1 MTLPLPSAG
10 KGRRRSLA
18 WLGLGV
24 ALGMALSPL
33 GEAARARLGLGGGI
47 GVGRWGS
54 GVGFGGVHPVFGV
67 GVRPAYAGVA
77 PAARFYDRP
86 YAAFHPA
93 WVSSGFWAARPWAVG
108 WYRVNPVAWSWWA
121 PRASTWGIT
130 GLATAATIS
139 SLVNQAVAQQSGVIV
154 VPQTSFQLNF
164 ASVEAVGSQGAS
176 FFYGMNDGPQLFGG
190 ANCALGLVDGQP
202 PASAAEAQL
211 LNAVCQVAYGPGA

>member
-1 MTLPLPSAG
+1 
-10 KGRRRSLA
+10 
-18 WLGLGV
+18 
-24 ALGMALSPL
+24 MALSPL

-176 FFYGMNDGPQLFGG
+176 FFYSLNDGPQLFGG